1 MNQYDL
7 TDDDI
12 ERLLQGNADHTDHV
26 AGDLARVVD
35 RIRTEYTST
44 TVLPVG
50 AELAQFVNLNLVFN
64 TNDLLAE
71 ATVSSEFADTPT
83 ATRHHT
89 QQVRAGIRQRR
100 RKVRLALGTFTGTLT
115 AKVLLGGALALA
127 AASGTQALGI
137 VDIPLLPNFGQQ
149 HHVDNTPP
157 HIVDDPPATTDH
169 QPKAQTVTDDR
180 GQTDTDGNK
189 VDTGTDTRNS
199 DHDNSQ
205 TDHDTDTDGTGTD
218 GTGTDIDGTGADT
231 GTGTDSTDITGADST
246 DADTIG
252 ADITGADSTDADT
265 IGADT
270 TDTRDEL
277 PGSP

>member
-1 MNQYDL
+1 MNQHDL
-7 TDDDI
+7 TDDYI
-12 ERLLQGNADHTDHV
+12 ERLLQGNADHTNHV

-35 RIRTEYTST
+35 QIRTEYTST

-50 AELAQFVNLNLVFN
+50 AELAQFVNLDLVFN

-89 QQVRAGIRQRR
+89 QEVRASIRQRR

-169 QPKAQTVTDDR
+169 QPKAQTVSDDR

-199 DHDNSQ
+199 DPDNSQ
-205 TDHDTDTDGTGTD
+205 TDHDTDGTGTD
-218 GTGTDIDGTGADT
+218 GTGADSTGADGTGTDTIGADGTGADGTGADT
-231 GTGTDSTDITGADST
+231 IGADSTGADST
-246 DADTIG
+246 DADTVG
-252 ADITGADSTDADT
+252 ADI
-265 IGADT
+265 